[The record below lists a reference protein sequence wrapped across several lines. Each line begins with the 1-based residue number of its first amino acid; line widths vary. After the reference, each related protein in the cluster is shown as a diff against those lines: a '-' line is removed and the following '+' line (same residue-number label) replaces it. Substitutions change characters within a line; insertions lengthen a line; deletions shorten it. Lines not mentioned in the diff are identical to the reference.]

1 MVYGCRGLNDLL
13 QLVLVSSDLS
23 RLKVVASLN
32 DLVARYS
39 AATCAPGALPSCSGG
54 LIGNSP

>member
-1 MVYGCRGLNDLL
+1 VVYGCRGLNDLL
-13 QLVLVSSDLS
+13 QLVPASSDLS
-23 RLKVVASLN
+23 RFKVVASLD

-39 AATCAPGALPSCSGG
+39 AATSAPGALPSCSDS